1 MRLARHTGTPVV
13 LSLNEDE
20 EPVVLMGLD
29 TYETFMGLEDTE
41 VETKQGRMSF
51 EIPVE
56 RRTVEEID
64 PEDTADIEGMEMD
77 LPVLETISEVDI
89 PAEEAPVQ
97 SVAQKPQEFT
107 SEGEERFYLEPID

>member
-1 MRLARHTGTPVV
+1 
-13 LSLNEDE
+13 
-20 EPVVLMGLD
+20 
-29 TYETFMGLEDTE
+29 
-41 VETKQGRMSF
+41 
-51 EIPVE
+51 
-56 RRTVEEID
+56 
-64 PEDTADIEGMEMD
+64 MEMD